1 MEEVRFTG
9 KTAHISLDRYQSL
22 LEAERKL
29 IDIKGHENVII
40 NIPISLYWD
49 LVQAQEELHDLKF
62 PDIPTSVKQ
71 ETFPPGSKVE
81 VTEQEFKSVV
91 AGNKTIEEILT
102 ERGRTHGDFSIHAAI
117 TDAIKFHM
125 HSSSKWRYLRPVQRE
140 ALDMTAH
147 KIGRI
152 LAGDPDYKDHW
163 DDIAGY
169 TTLAAKELK

>member
-1 MEEVRFTG
+1 METVRFTG

-29 IDIKGHENVII
+29 IDIEKHEKGSI
-40 NIPISLYWD
+40 NIPI
-49 LVQAQEELHDLKF
+49 
-62 PDIPTSVKQ
+62 
-71 ETFPPGSKVE
+71 
-81 VTEQEFKSVV
+81 EQEFKSVV

-102 ERGRTHGDFSIHAAI
+102 ERGRTHGDFRTPAAI

-169 TTLAAKELK
+169 TTLVAKELK

>member
-29 IDIKGHENVII
+29 IDIKRCENEII
-40 NIPISLYWD
+40 NIPIRQFWD
-49 LVQAQEELHDLKF
+49 LMRAKEELHYLKS
-62 PDIPTSVKQ
+62 PDIPA
-71 ETFPPGSKVE
+71 TFDPGSKVG

-91 AGNKTIEEILT
+91 AGNKTIEEILAA
-102 ERGRTHGDFSIHAAI
+102 RQKTHGDFGTHAAI
-117 TDAIKFHM
+117 TDSIKYHM
-125 HSSSKWRYLRPVQRE
+125 HNSSQWSYLSPTQRE

-169 TTLAAKELK
+169 TTLVARELK